1 MVWVSISVMS
11 ISRFSILQKTSVQHY
26 CKKSDEIYLNAPEGF
41 DSYAWNT
48 GDSNRVLYINS
59 PSAQIDEWNV
69 PLSIP
74 WIDSEKSSVY
84 SYDGTFIDKNEIR
97 HYLNGTI
104 TVLK

>member
-1 MVWVSISVMS
+1 
-11 ISRFSILQKTSVQHY
+11 
-26 CKKSDEIYLNAPEGF
+26 
-41 DSYAWNT
+41 
-48 GDSNRVLYINS
+48 LYINS